1 MPIDLRDHKL
11 DRAFGH
17 LDVNGNGE
25 IEREDVLGLGARLLV
40 GFGESPTSLRGRR
53 LVDGFDGVW
62 VALTRALERDTDA
75 RLTQEDFRKGMVAAF
90 VEGAGYDA
98 AFRPAVEAVA
108 ELCDQNRDGT
118 IGRGEF
124 RLMLSAFGTAYDD
137 VDEAFDR
144 LDRDHD
150 GTLTVS
156 ELALAVQEYYTGDD
170 PHAPGNWLFGPL

>member
-17 LDVNGNGE
+17 LDVSGTGE
-25 IEREDVLGLGARLLV
+25 IDREDVLGLGARLLV
-40 GFGESPTSLRGRR
+40 GFGESPTSLIGRR
-53 LVDGFDGVW
+53 LVDGFDGIW
-62 VALTRALERDTDA
+62 TALARSLERDNDA
-75 RLTQEDFRKGMVAAF
+75 RLSPEDFRKGMTAAF
-90 VEGAGYDA
+90 VEGADYDA
-98 AFRPAVEAVA
+98 VFRPAVEAVA

-118 IGRGEF
+118 IGMREF
-124 RLMLSAFGTAYDD
+124 RLMLAAFGTAYDD

-156 ELALAVQEYYTGDD
+156 ELVLAVREYYTGDD